1 MDDVP
6 KKKPRKSTGKG
17 GKRGAVTT
25 EDQDEEYTDMK
36 KWKDLATWEHLVE
49 SIDTVERTD
58 NNELLVYFT
67 L

>member
-1 MDDVP
+1 MSTSKSVLTTL
-6 KKKPRKSTGKG
+6 KP
-17 GKRGAVTT
+17 A
-25 EDQDEEYTDMK
+25 EMK
-36 KWKDLATWEHLVE
+36 KWKDLATGEHLVE